1 MSVSVALAAY
11 NGEKYIAEQINSVL
25 PELGEDDEIIISDDN
40 PSGKTKQAVLS
51 LGDPRI
57 RYIEGSGSGVVKNFE
72 NAIKQCTGDYI
83 FLCDQDDVW
92 LPGKVKKVTEELDSG
107 AFLVLHNAE
116 ITDENLVPS
125 GKTCFD
131 IYGTGKGFIKN
142 FVRNSFVGCC
152 MAFRRDILD
161 FVLPFPEN
169 LPMHDWWIAL
179 AAIKREVNI
188 SLIDEPLIYWRR
200 HSGNVT
206 GSPTSL
212 VQKIKFRALML
223 SALIR
228 HR

>member
-25 PELGEDDEIIISDDN
+25 PELGDDDEIIISDDN

-72 NAIKQCTGDYI
+72 NALNHCRGDYI

-92 LPGKVKKVTEELDSG
+92 LPGKVKRVMEEFDKG
-107 AFLVLHNAE
+107 ASLVLHNAE
-116 ITDENLVPS
+116 ITDKNLVPY
-125 GKTCFD
+125 GKTCFEL
-131 IYGTGKGFIKN
+131 YGSNSRFLKN
-142 FVRNSFVGCC
+142 FIRNSFVGCC
-152 MAFRRDILD
+152 MAFRREILD
-161 FVLPFPEN
+161 FTLPFPDK

-179 AAIKREVNI
+179 SVIKRGDKI

-212 VQKIKFRALML
+212 AQKIRFRAIML
-223 SALIR
+223 SSLIK